1 LPIIT
6 NELELFSHH
15 SHFLLYNDAVLW
27 YYYTIMVASLNK
39 ETTPVAIGNQTL
51 LAKLLAKEN
60 IQVAIG
66 KYKTAFFDVEN
77 RVLGLPT
84 WNTGSK
90 SVSDL
95 LIGHEV
101 GHALYTP
108 TDAIARFNKLLPNVP
123 FDIAN
128 IVEDIRIE
136 RMIRDTY
143 PGLVVSFKAG
153 YSYFITN
160 DLFKISGVDINTL
173 GFADRL
179 NLHAK
184 IGSQMHIPLSDIET
198 AIYKRCLAANSYDDV
213 LVICADI
220 AKMIKKQSKK
230 KQKSA
235 KADDSADNEAQPSD
249 DEGDFGVNDGKSSS
263 PETELD
269 SSNTKKPQTSSAAG
283 NNSDEI
289 KPADGESSSSDE
301 KPANAKSAEELAAD
315 SALEEELTSSTLGSV
330 EKALENLQDKNTANM
345 VVNAPDIADM
355 MKSIVPVKKVMEARR
370 KNLNLYNTVMDSP
383 ETLKDWS
390 DFSANTKKHVAV
402 LVKEFERKK
411 AAFQYSRATRS
422 TTGSIDVNRLHSYKF
437 EDQIFKSVTNLA
449 DAKNHGMV
457 FFIDYSGSMGGTI
470 GRVITQTLQLVA
482 FCKAV
487 EIPFEVY
494 GFTSRYLGDS
504 PRSCVLPGYNLD
516 FSDTIIFQLLHSRMK
531 RPDFETACRELKVQ
545 TRHNGYSGGAF
556 NSEYEVMNGTP
567 LNETIIVAHEIVRR
581 FRATHNVQKMN
592 TIFLTDG
599 DACSIKFHK
608 NKIGEEYEHEDKY
621 PWNTVKILPVFGI
634 KIPITNNRDLYAD
647 LINNLKKTC
656 DTTAIGFFVSNN
668 RMDYK
673 NNCIAALRAD
683 NKNLSWSDAVA
694 KFNILQKVARKEK
707 CLAIKGGFGYTAY
720 FVFDSKN
727 DLDIADDGDTFE
739 SDEFSKDITQNSA
752 QNKIARD
759 FAKFNTEKR
768 VSRVFLNKFAE
779 FIA

>member
-1 LPIIT
+1 MGFGFFNKNKAKKAIIRAKKSSNNFT
-6 NELELFSHH
+6 ENELKLLERMHKKH
-15 SHFLLYNDAVLW
+15 PENINIKKLYNSKFFKIPEIQINTNFSEEYKNIIYIYNELKDN
-27 YYYTIMVASLNK
+27 NK
-39 ETTPVAIGNQTL
+39 
-51 LAKLLAKEN
+51 AKELISKLIDLKRLDSNN
-60 IQVAIG
+60 IQSL
-66 KYKTAFFDVEN
+66 EQ
-77 RVLGLPT
+77 
-84 WNTGSK
+84 
-90 SVSDL
+90 
-95 LIGHEV
+95 
-101 GHALYTP
+101 
-108 TDAIARFNKLLPNVP
+108 
-123 FDIAN
+123 
-128 IVEDIRIE
+128 
-136 RMIRDTY
+136 
-143 PGLVVSFKAG
+143 
-153 YSYFITN
+153 FI
-160 DLFKISGVDINTL
+160 K
-173 GFADRL
+173 
-179 NLHAK
+179 
-184 IGSQMHIPLSDIET
+184 
-198 AIYKRCLAANSYDDV
+198 
-213 LVICADI
+213 
-220 AKMIKKQSKK
+220 
-230 KQKSA
+230 
-235 KADDSADNEAQPSD
+235 
-249 DEGDFGVNDGKSSS
+249 
-263 PETELD
+263 
-269 SSNTKKPQTSSAAG
+269 
-283 NNSDEI
+283 
-289 KPADGESSSSDE
+289 
-301 KPANAKSAEELAAD
+301 
-315 SALEEELTSSTLGSV
+315 
-330 EKALENLQDKNTANM
+330 NLQDKNTTNM
-345 VVNAPDIADM
+345 VVNAPDVADM
-355 MKSIVPVKKVMEARR
+355 MNIIVPVKKVMEARR
-370 KNLNLYNTVMDSP
+370 KNLNLYNTIMDSP

-470 GRVITQTLQLVA
+470 GRVIAQTLQLVA

-494 GFTSRYLGDS
+494 GFTSRYLGNAQ
-504 PRSCVLPGYNLD
+504 RNCVLPGYNLD

-531 RPDFETACRELKVQ
+531 RSDFETACRELKVQ
-545 TRHNGYSGGAF
+545 TRHSGYSGGAF

-608 NKIGEEYEHEDKY
+608 NKIGEEYEHEEKN
-621 PWNTVKILPVFGI
+621 PWSTVKILPVFGI

-668 RMDYK
+668 RLDYK

-683 NKNLSWSDAVA
+683 NKNLAWSEAVA
-694 KFNILQKVARKEK
+694 KVSTLQKVARKEK
-707 CLAIKGGFGYTAY
+707 CLAIKGGFGYTVY
-720 FVFDSKN
+720 FVFDSRN
-727 DLDIADDGDTFE
+727 DLDIVNDSDAFE
-739 SDEFSKDITQNSA
+739 SDQFSKDITQNSA